1 VRIFAL
7 CCAVSFALPAAIQTC
22 AAEELPA
29 ARSRLTV
36 LLNYEHPYSSPAFAA
51 LERQLQN
58 LLGEAGVQVDVRE
71 QKSARAGEEFAD
83 VMIFNMKGHCSMA
96 SRRAITPL
104 PVGALSDERGPLAM
118 AYTTDGDILPFGE
131 VECDHVRQSLER
143 LLGKSA
149 SKQQQDVFGSALGT
163 VMAHEVYHMLSH
175 RAKHTK
181 AGVTK
186 ESLSAREMLEGS
198 LTFSDKARAA
208 ISLVISPG
216 AR

>member
-1 VRIFAL
+1 MRVFAL
-7 CCAVSFALPAAIQTC
+7 CCAALFAFPVAIQTC

-29 ARSRLTV
+29 AQSHLTV
-36 LLNYEHPYSSPAFAA
+36 LLDYEHPYSTPAFTA
-51 LERQLQN
+51 LERQLRN
-58 LLGEAGVQVDVRE
+58 LLAEAGLQVEVRDH
-71 QKSARAGEEFAD
+71 KSARAGEEFAD
-83 VMIFNMKGHCSMA
+83 VMIFSMKGHCSMA
-96 SRRAITPL
+96 SRRANTPL

-143 LLGKSA
+143 LLGKGA
-149 SKQQQDVFGSALGT
+149 SEKQQDVYGAALGT

-181 AGVTK
+181 TGVAK

-198 LTFSDKARAA
+198 LTFSDKAREA
-208 ISLVISPG
+208 ISLVVSPG